1 MCECRSNNNNNQLW
15 AKGRKSC
22 VCFLFSI
29 IMMSFQLHS
38 LLEERELGHSLS
50 VSSGLNSAP
59 EDTADPYKIVV
70 RHGIPYTILLPHVV
84 SLRIITTLSPFGNR
98 YVGMCCPSQATTPI
112 IMSISDALWYLKG
125 RVPIFAGIAGTVHSQ
140 TLLV

>member
-38 LLEERELGHSLS
+38 LLEERELGHSLGRL
-50 VSSGLNSAP
+50 V
-59 EDTADPYKIVV
+59 
-70 RHGIPYTILLPHVV
+70 
-84 SLRIITTLSPFGNR
+84 TTLSPFGNR